1 MLAKNSNLSENSF
14 RTITITA
21 LKWLLITA
29 VVGSVVGSISA
40 FFLTSLSWV
49 TNYREAHPLIILG
62 LPLAG
67 LTIGLLYYYYGGVSD
82 KGNNLLLKEYYQ
94 SEHPIPLKMAPLV
107 LFSTLLTHLF
117 GGSAGREGTAVQ
129 IGGAIADQC
138 TRVLKLNHDD
148 RKILII
154 IGISAGF
161 ASIFG
166 TPWAGALFG
175 LEVITGGKSRLKAL
189 IPSILVAFIAN
200 YTCSLWNVAHT
211 HYHIQEDIPAIN
223 TSSILYSVV
232 AGAIFGLV
240 AYLFTLCSD
249 LFGTVFKKI
258 AYPPLRPFIGGL
270 ILVLSIW
277 FLGSTKYIGLG
288 IPTILA
294 SFDSPLNSYDF
305 LIKLLLTTF
314 TLSAGFK
321 GGEVTPLFFIGAAL
335 GNALFG
341 IIPLPLGLLAA
352 MGFIAVFAGATNT
365 PFACLLMGIEL
376 FGYEASIYFGIACC
390 IAYFFSGANGI
401 YSSQI
406 LKGPKHHFYL
416 HLKRRRSGIQE
427 KLKKF
432 KKYKNT

>member
-1 MLAKNSNLSENSF
+1 MLTKKSIFSKVSF
-14 RTITITA
+14 QHIATSS
-21 LKWLLITA
+21 LKWLSITLLI
-29 VVGSVVGSISA
+29 GIIVGSISA

-49 TNYREAHPLIILG
+49 TNYRELHPIIIFG

-67 LTIGLLYYYYGGVSD
+67 LLIGALYYYFGGISS

-94 SEHPIPLKMAPLV
+94 SEQAIPLKMAPLV
-107 LFSTLLTHLF
+107 LVCTLLTHLF

-138 TRVLKLNHDD
+138 TRIFKLTHDD

-154 IGISAGF
+154 LGISAGF
-161 ASIFG
+161 ASVFG
-166 TPWAGALFG
+166 TPWAGAIFG

-189 IPSILVAFIAN
+189 IPSILVAFIAD
-200 YTCSLWNVAHT
+200 YTCTFWNVAHT
-211 HYHIQEDIPAIN
+211 HYQIHENIPSIN
-223 TSSILYSVV
+223 TQYILYTVM
-232 AGAIFGLV
+232 AGVIFGLT
-240 AYLFTLCSD
+240 AYLFTTCSD
-249 LFGTVFKKI
+249 FFSAIFKKI
-258 AYPPLRPFIGGL
+258 TYPPFRPFIGGIILMITIWL
-270 ILVLSIW
+270 I
-277 FLGSTKYIGLG
+277 GTRYIGLG

-314 TLSAGFK
+314 TLAAGFK
-321 GGEVTPLFFIGAAL
+321 GGEVTPLFFIGATL

-365 PFACLLMGIEL
+365 PFACLIMGIEL
-376 FGYEASIYFGIACC
+376 FGYEAGIYFTIACL
-390 IAYFFSGANGI
+390 IAYFCSGATGI
-401 YSSQI
+401 YAAQI
-406 LKGPKHHFYL
+406 QKGPKHQLYL
-416 HLKRRRSGIQE
+416 HIRNRRADIYE

-432 KKYKNT
+432 